1 MINKQ
6 THGRTPRVNEGG
18 GEGGKAEGRRRRRRG
33 GKGGGE
39 GRGKGGGEMRKM
51 EGRGGETRESY
62 SISNQWIDR
71 GLIID

>member
-1 MINKQ
+1 MDERF
-6 THGRTPRVNEGG
+6 TCTRAEGRGERRREGDGG
-18 GEGGKAEGRRRRRRG
+18 GEGGKE
-33 GKGGGE
+33 GGE

-62 SISNQWIDR
+62 SISNQWINR